1 MVRSDFQQHFF
12 TLHPSNMYIDPQSF
26 SLPSRVDDEDALWD
40 EYAQPQTFYN
50 PVLHWKSTF
59 QTPCSPSTLVIGTT
73 QPTCAFLRATFMNNL
88 TLVGTLVMPE
98 TSMVTQ
104 KEKRKRREREGKEK
118 KEDGKKKK
126 TESVRLS
133 YPFLFVGKLQKN
145 NTLQDSLNNK
155 SCNIYSVDGSG
166 DNGTLV
172 VLLQYAVEED
182 RANVFTQTLL
192 GEISADQVVVLTSV
206 LDVSYNMPRE
216 QSWNPVKE
224 LDTGFL
230 RVIHSGDESAW
241 MSGEGQD
248 KEMVCREFEAPNMI
262 TGVPA
267 AVLTQCVVNKT
278 NGAVFVALENR
289 RLVNVDTLVAYEP
302 LFDLIVNGGNGN
314 GNGDDDGNEF
324 VALSLQDRVGV
335 YADLINSLGGR
346 KESHLYL

>member
-98 TSMVTQ
+98 TSM
-104 KEKRKRREREGKEK
+104 
-118 KEDGKKKK
+118 
-126 TESVRLS
+126 
-133 YPFLFVGKLQKN
+133 KN

-248 KEMVCREFEAPNMI
+248 KGRISRKKRKKTEF
-262 TGVPA
+262 G
-267 AVLTQCVVNKT
+267 LC
-278 NGAVFVALENR
+278 
-289 RLVNVDTLVAYEP
+289 Y
-302 LFDLIVNGGNGN
+302 
-314 GNGDDDGNEF
+314 
-324 VALSLQDRVGV
+324 
-335 YADLINSLGGR
+335 
-346 KESHLYL
+346 

>member
-98 TSMVTQ
+98 TSM
-104 KEKRKRREREGKEK
+104 
-118 KEDGKKKK
+118 
-126 TESVRLS
+126 
-133 YPFLFVGKLQKN
+133 KN